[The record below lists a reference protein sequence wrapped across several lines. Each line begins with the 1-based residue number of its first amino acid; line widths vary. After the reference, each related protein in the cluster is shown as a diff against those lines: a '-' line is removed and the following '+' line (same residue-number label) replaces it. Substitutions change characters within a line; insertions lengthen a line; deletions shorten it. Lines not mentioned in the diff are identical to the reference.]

1 MDRLPLQYL
10 TSKQDHQKKDPM
22 ESVTSLSP
30 APSCRTSVCAK
41 TAGGYRKRRR
51 QTNEMTKT
59 TWLHLLIVLGT
70 IVYIRLCWYILG
82 MSTQLAYSDT
92 GYYSHLAD
100 NGPPHYQEHHQQ
112 QQQTTQAFRAF
123 SETNHHELYQQ
134 IRIPANESIAICL
147 KISDDNMIL
156 PEWLAYHYTML
167 PLRYLVVS
175 NDPRSQTSP
184 LEVLE
189 RWNNTTKYT
198 DLHYWMWDDSEFMDE
213 KALKNTK
220 LLAARND
227 SVRADKGRLFV
238 RQNKFMLR
246 CNRHFKAMNVTWVA
260 HIDTDEFIALNRVTK
275 RDQHLWN
282 AKQTNV
288 QNTPST
294 LFRNATWKEAMQIR
308 HAIHP
313 SNPAEDVT
321 VYDAIQKLQRRMMRY
336 PNCLPMARWRHGSLE
351 DMSCHD
357 TTSTI
362 ASSSSSSTKTKTTTT
377 TTTTTIDTSRLET
390 FRYVQ
395 AADPDYFLHNQWAKA
410 IVDVSQLGTR
420 MLKAVNPHRPAVA
433 CPKPDVPY
441 TESILV
447 TYHYT
452 GSWER
457 YGFRQDARRSKEDWN
472 ERGSLNDTTSCDKQ
486 IQTWL
491 PKFVALVGSESLAS
505 YLLLGHSKD

>member
-1 MDRLPLQYL
+1 MALP
-10 TSKQDHQKKDPM
+10 TPININININNDNNKPPKA
-22 ESVTSLSP
+22 VRALSEKNHP
-30 APSCRTSVCAK
+30 
-41 TAGGYRKRRR
+41 
-51 QTNEMTKT
+51 
-59 TWLHLLIVLGT
+59 
-70 IVYIRLCWYILG
+70 
-82 MSTQLAYSDT
+82 
-92 GYYSHLAD
+92 
-100 NGPPHYQEHHQQ
+100 QQ
-112 QQQTTQAFRAF
+112 FQRI
-123 SETNHHELYQQ
+123 H
-134 IRIPANESIAICL
+134 IPANESIAICL

-189 RWNNTTKYT
+189 RWNNTTNYT
-198 DLHYWMWDDSEFMDE
+198 DLHYWMWDDSDFLDE
-213 KALKNTK
+213 TALENTK
-220 LLAARND
+220 HLAARND

-238 RQNKFMLR
+238 RQNRFMVR
-246 CNRHFKAMNVTWVA
+246 CNRYFKAMNVTWVA
-260 HIDTDEFIALNRVTK
+260 HIDTDESIAFNRVTE

-282 AKQTNV
+282 AKQTTV
-288 QNTPST
+288 QSTPST

-308 HAIHP
+308 HAIYP
-313 SNPAEDVT
+313 SNPTEDGT
-321 VYDAIQKLQRRMMRY
+321 VYDAIQKLQPRMMRY

-357 TTSTI
+357 TTST
-362 ASSSSSSTKTKTTTT
+362 KTKTTTKT
-377 TTTTTIDTSRLET
+377 TTMDTSGLET

-395 AADPDYFLHNQWAKA
+395 AANPEYFLHNQWAKA

-433 CPKPDVPY
+433 CPKPDISY
-441 TESILV
+441 TESILL

-505 YLLLGHSKD
+505 YLLLGHHPSNG